1 LLEKIKKMNKTFQVL
16 IPFDSDRGGAESLY
30 QLVYFLKK
38 FNTKVSIDYTLNWRG
53 FFKKK
58 KKLKL
63 ESMEK
68 YYKNFIIKKFFYF

>member
-1 LLEKIKKMNKTFQVL
+1 MNKTFQVL

-38 FNTKVSIDYTLNWRG
+38 FNTKVSIVYTLNWRG

-58 KKLKL
+58 KNAHTR
-63 ESMEK
+63 K
-68 YYKNFIIKKFFYF
+68 YGEVLQRCTN